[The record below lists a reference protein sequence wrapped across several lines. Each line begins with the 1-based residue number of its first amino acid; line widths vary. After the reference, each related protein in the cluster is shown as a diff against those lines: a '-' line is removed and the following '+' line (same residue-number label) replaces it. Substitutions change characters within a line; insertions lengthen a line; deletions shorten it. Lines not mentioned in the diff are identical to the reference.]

1 MNGIIGRIFK
11 GFGAQPTVSGGADD
25 EIQRQVAALMGILAH
40 IYGADKLVL
49 KAGKL
54 DALELM
60 KSESVRDR
68 VIALERLVFDDPTIE
83 DIPPDKDISGV
94 IGEVE
99 DEVADILA
107 RREVEGRLE
116 KRIAERMR
124 KKHEEYVR
132 EVRMQILKE
141 DGPVDNAH
149 TLKKYA
155 ELEKLETRKLAR
167 SALELLRPRRLSE
180 VVGQERAIQA
190 LLSRI
195 ASPFPQHVILYGPP
209 GVGKTTVARLV
220 LEEAKKLKF
229 TPFAKNAKFVEVDGA
244 TLRWDPR
251 EVTNPLLGSVHD
263 PIYQGARRDLAETG
277 VPEPKLGLVTE
288 AHGGVLFID
297 EIGEMDAIL
306 LNKLLKVLEDKRVHF
321 DSSYYDPSDPHVP
334 KYIRKLFEE
343 GAPADF
349 VLIGAT
355 TRDPS
360 AINPA
365 VRSRAGEVYFEPLT
379 CAHIKQIVEDAAR
392 RMKVKLEPE
401 VADIIS
407 DYTIEGRKATAVL
420 ADAMGLAIY
429 RAGEK
434 PRRLTV
440 TKEQVLEVLRS
451 ARMSP
456 YVLVKAQDRAEV
468 GHVFGLGVSDF
479 VGTVIEMEAIA
490 FPARESGKGAI
501 RFNDTAG
508 SMAKDS
514 VFNAASVF
522 RKITGKDLADYDVHV
537 NVVGGGL
544 IDGPSAGSA
553 ILIAILS
560 AVTGTPVRQDVA
572 MTGEISIQGRVK
584 GVGGVFEKIY
594 GARQAG
600 MKKVVVPAENAK
612 DVPPELR
619 GIEVVAAERIEDVF
633 EHVFETGSSAGFGR
647 FNWRGGDVQDAGER
661 SDRVAGER
669 PDRAALTEEGAP
681 AVTLRRPA
689 APAV

>member
-1 MNGIIGRIFK
+1 MNGIIGKFFK
-11 GFGAQPTVSGGADD
+11 GFGTHTGISEGAEDQL
-25 EIQRQVAALMGILAH
+25 QRQVAALLGVLSH

-54 DALELM
+54 EALELM
-60 KSESVRDR
+60 KSGSLRDR
-68 VIALERLVFDDPTIE
+68 VIALQRLVFEDPTIDDVPPGK
-83 DIPPDKDISGV
+83 DIPGM

-99 DEVADILA
+99 EEVADILA
-107 RREVEGRLE
+107 RREVEERLE

-132 EVRMQILKE
+132 EVRMQVLKD
-141 DGPVDNAH
+141 DGPPDNAQ

-155 ELEKLETRKLAR
+155 ELEKLERRKLSK
-167 SALELLRPRRLSE
+167 SALELLRPRHLSE

-190 LLSRI
+190 LVSKL

-229 TPFAKNAKFVEVDGA
+229 TPFDKSAMFVEVDGA

-263 PIYQGARRDLAETG
+263 PIYQGARRDLAESG

-297 EIGEMDAIL
+297 EIGEMDPLL

-360 AINPA
+360 SVSPAI
-365 VRSRAGEVYFEPLT
+365 RSRTAEVYFEPLT
-379 CAHIKQIVEDAAR
+379 CAHIKKIVEDAAT
-392 RMKVKLEPE
+392 RMKARLDPE
-401 VADIIS
+401 VTDIIS
-407 DYTIEGRKATAVL
+407 DYTVEGRKATAIL
-420 ADAMGLAIY
+420 ADAMGLALH
-429 RAGEK
+429 RAGKK
-434 PRRLTV
+434 PRKLRV
-440 TKEQVLEVLRS
+440 TKDDVLEVIRN

-479 VGTVIEMEAIA
+479 VGSVIEMEAIA
-490 FPARESGKGAI
+490 FPARETGKGSM

-508 SMAKDS
+508 SMTKDS
-514 VFNAASVF
+514 LFNAVSVF
-522 RKITGKDLADYDVHV
+522 RKVTGKDLADYDVHV
-537 NVVGGGL
+537 NVVGGGM

-553 ILIAILS
+553 ILVAILS
-560 AVTGTPVRQDVA
+560 AVTGCPARQDVA
-572 MTGEISIQGRVK
+572 MTGEISIQGKVK

-600 MKKVVVPAENAK
+600 MKKVIVPSENAK
-612 DVPPELR
+612 DVPPDLR
-619 GIEVVAAERIEDVF
+619 GIAVVVVERIEEAFPHMFD
-633 EHVFETGSSAGFGR
+633 
-647 FNWRGGDVQDAGER
+647 GDVLRNAIAGADEKLP
-661 SDRVAGER
+661 RVHVSPTEVVDVGGN
-669 PDRAALTEEGAP
+669 RAMP
-681 AVTLRRPA
+681 AV
-689 APAV
+689 

>member
-1 MNGIIGRIFK
+1 MNGIIGKFFK
-11 GFGAQPTVSGGADD
+11 GLGAHPGISEDAEDQL
-25 EIQRQVAALMGILAH
+25 QRQVAALLGVLSH

-54 DALELM
+54 EALELI
-60 KSESVRDR
+60 KSESLRDR
-68 VIALERLVFDDPTIE
+68 VIALQRLVFEDPTID
-83 DIPPDKDISGV
+83 DIPPGKDIPGM
-94 IGEVE
+94 IEEVE
-99 DEVADILA
+99 EEVADILA
-107 RREVEGRLE
+107 RREVEERLE

-132 EVRMQILKE
+132 EVKMQVLKD
-141 DGPVDNAH
+141 DGPPDNAQ

-155 ELEKLETRKLAR
+155 ELEKLERRKLTR
-167 SALELLRPRRLSE
+167 SALEMLRPRRLSE
-180 VVGQERAIQA
+180 VVGQDRAIQA
-190 LLSRI
+190 LVSKL

-229 TPFAKNAKFVEVDGA
+229 TPFDKSAKFVEVDGA

-263 PIYQGARRDLAETG
+263 PIYQGARRDLAESG

-297 EIGEMDAIL
+297 EIGEMDPIL
-306 LNKLLKVLEDKRVHF
+306 LNKLLKVLEDKRVYF
-321 DSSYYDPSDPHVP
+321 DSSYYDPSDSHVP

-360 AINPA
+360 SISPAI
-365 VRSRAGEVYFEPLT
+365 RSRTAEVYFEPLT
-379 CAHIKQIVEDAAR
+379 CAHIKKIVEDAAA
-392 RMKVKLEPE
+392 RMKAKLDPD
-401 VADIIS
+401 VAEIIS
-407 DYTIEGRKATAVL
+407 DYTVEGRKATAIL
-420 ADAMGLAIY
+420 ADAMGLALY
-429 RAGEK
+429 RSVEK
-434 PRRLTV
+434 PRRLRV
-440 TKEQVLEVLRS
+440 TKGDVLEVIRN

-456 YVLVKAQDRAEV
+456 YVLVKAQDAAEV

-490 FPARESGKGAI
+490 FPAREPGKGSI

-522 RKITGKDLADYDVHV
+522 RKVTGKDLADYDVHV
-537 NVVGGGL
+537 NVVGGGM

-553 ILIAILS
+553 ILVAILS
-560 AVTGTPVRQDVA
+560 AVTGCPVRQDVA
-572 MTGEISIQGRVK
+572 MTGEISIQGKVK

-600 MKKVVVPAENAK
+600 MKKVIVPSENAK
-612 DVPPELR
+612 DVPPDLR
-619 GIEVVAAERIEDVF
+619 GIDVVAVEKIEETF
-633 EHVFETGSSAGFGR
+633 PHVFEGDALRNAVGHLGNAAGRAHEPSASNIASGR
-647 FNWRGGDVQDAGER
+647 GKGGAIADG
-661 SDRVAGER
+661 RV
-669 PDRAALTEEGAP
+669 TF
-681 AVTLRRPA
+681 AV
-689 APAV
+689 